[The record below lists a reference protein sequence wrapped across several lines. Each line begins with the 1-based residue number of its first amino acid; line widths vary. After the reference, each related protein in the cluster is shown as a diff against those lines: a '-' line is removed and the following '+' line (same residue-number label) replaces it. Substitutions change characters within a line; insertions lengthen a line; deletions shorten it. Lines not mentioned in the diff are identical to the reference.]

1 MARHHAVPNDAA
13 LDRLIIRLMMMKVPK
28 ALFFLAALANYSCI
42 QEYLVITVAFCQ
54 AFLWMI
60 VMTFYHTGMPTV
72 AQARYFDTLLRSL
85 TYLLS
90 LS

>member
-28 ALFFLAALANYSCI
+28 AGFFGNTCKL

>member
-28 ALFFLAALANYSCI
+28 ARFFCSTRKL

-72 AQARYFDTLLRSL
+72 AQARCFDTLLRSL